1 MTKICTIILAC
12 MFVIHNFVMVSMKK
26 PPLEVPTVAQVYY
39 GLSQE
44 EQDSCPVDVK
54 AKVADMTEKEFKMLS
69 AVCEAESDRKKN
81 KESIENRTLIALVI
95 LNRVDSKKF
104 PNTITKVLKQRGQFS
119 VVSSGAYRRVGRTKL
134 SDRAVIEAARRK
146 REENPPNILF
156 FRANYFFKGHKR
168 YKRVGDNCFSY

>member
-1 MTKICTIILAC
+1 MI
-12 MFVIHNFVMVSMKK
+12 VISNCVTAMKK
-26 PPLEVPTVAQVYY
+26 PTLEIPTVAQVYY

-44 EQDSCPVDVK
+44 EQDKMPVEDK

-104 PNTITKVLKQRGQFS
+104 PNTITKVLKQRGQFA
-119 VVSSGAYRRVGRTKL
+119 VVTSGAYRRVGRTKL
-134 SDRAVIEAARRK
+134 SDRAVIEAKRRK
-146 REENPPNILF
+146 NENKAPNILYFNCRGF
-156 FRANYFFKGHKR
+156 FRGHRR
-168 YKRVGDNCFSY
+168 YKKVGDNYFSY